1 MKPQPSS
8 TRGQTGSS
16 LVEVAVVIAVLV
28 VVAGMILP
36 ALPGKGGRAHRISC
50 VNSLKQIGTAFRLF
64 ANDYDGRYPFQVLAG
79 ATNGFPDPAG
89 LLPFNPND
97 PTQVWKLFQAAG
109 YELSS
114 PRILVCPADTRA
126 AAADFASTNAS
137 SQSFAHPSQRLK
149 ALSYFYGLN
158 AREDDPNQFFTGD
171 RNLTAGGTDSDPTKS
186 LLTGRVDLAAYA
198 SNAKQG
204 APQVRWG
211 LGLHDKAG
219 NVGFSDGHV
228 EQLTSGK
235 LREAALNAGSTNN
248 VLWMP
253 NLPQPKR

>member
-1 MKPQPSS
+1 M
-8 TRGQTGSS
+8 
-16 LVEVAVVIAVLV
+16 IAVLV

-64 ANDYDGRYPFQVLAG
+64 ANDYDGRYPFQVLAE
-79 ATNGFPDPAG
+79 ATNGFPDAAG
-89 LLPFNPND
+89 LLPFNTND
-97 PTQVWKLFQAAG
+97 ATQVWKLFQAAG

-158 AREDDPNQFFTGD
+158 SREDDPNQFVVGD
-171 RNLTAGGTDSDPTKS
+171 RNLTTGGSDTDPGKA
-186 LLTGRVDLAAYA
+186 LLTGRVDLANFTALP
-198 SNAKQG
+198 KPG
-204 APQVRWG
+204 AGKLQWG

-219 NVGFSDGHV
+219 NVGFSDGRV

-253 NLPQPKR
+253 NLPQPMR